1 MGTLFKLFFSFAKM
15 GLFTFGGG
23 YAMLPMIKSEIVE
36 KNKWAT
42 EDEIMDYYAI
52 GQVTPGVIAVNTA
65 TFVGH
70 KVKGLIGSIF
80 ATMGMIVPPIII
92 ITLIAIFLKNFSHLM
107 VIKYAFNGIRA
118 CVCVQVFQAIFMMAK
133 KSLPDFICIVIFI
146 LVIVFSVTNILDPTL
161 LVVLAG
167 VTGIIIKNFTRK
179 KDGGKSDEASQKI
192 GNGGGE
198 Q

>member
-92 ITLIAIFLKNFSHLM
+92 ITLIALFLKNFSHLM

-133 KSLPDFICIVIFI
+133 KSLPDFICIVIFVF
-146 LVIVFSVTNILDPTL
+146 VIIFSVTNILDPTL

-179 KDGGKSDEASQKI
+179 KDGKKSDEDSQKI
-192 GNGGGE
+192 GNGGRE
-198 Q
+198 